1 MNERVIYLETSAL
14 LQVLLEQ
21 GSHVGIN
28 EILAD
33 LEHADR
39 LLTSRLTRIECER
52 ALLRL
57 AIERAATPE
66 ALSRVEQE
74 MATLFDRVEVIE
86 ISAEIAELA
95 GRIAPASPLR
105 SLEAIHLATWQVA
118 RRLAPDLEL
127 VTADRRFAAAAGVV
141 VVGG

>member
-1 MNERVIYLETSAL
+1 MNEHVTYLETSAL
-14 LQVLLEQ
+14 LRVLLEQ
-21 GSHVGIN
+21 GEGE
-28 EILAD
+28 EILA
-33 LEHADR
+33 HVNRADR

-57 AIERAATPE
+57 AIDRAATPE

-74 MATLFDRVEVIE
+74 MAALFDRMEVLE

-105 SLEAIHLATWQVA
+105 SLDAIHLATWQIA
-118 RRLAPDLEL
+118 RRLAPELDLL
-127 VTADRRFAAAAGVV
+127 TADRRLAAAAGVEA
-141 VVGG
+141 VGS